1 MALLVFRIDGF
12 ELVTCRLELVTR
24 EFELVTC
31 DFELV
36 TREAELVSGIFELIL
51 VYKKS

>member
-12 ELVTCRLELVTR
+12 ELVTCE
-24 EFELVTC
+24 
-31 DFELV
+31 FELV
-36 TREAELVSGIFELIL
+36 TREAELVSGISELIL